1 MRRDR
6 ESGSESFLGR
16 GEMRNGATIGWWS
29 TIFLCAAGAL
39 AAPDPCL
46 LTVAEARELGGTDTS
61 QAGGSATTCPYLA
74 SDSSPRLSISVLP
87 AGGAEGQAK
96 LGQLADRELF
106 TERKNGRARTWVAA
120 DKLEGWVL
128 SGEVLAS
135 VSAAGE
141 WSSKRRRRLELTVYK
156 ISEKL
161 R

>member
-1 MRRDR
+1 MK
-6 ESGSESFLGR
+6 
-16 GEMRNGATIGWWS
+16 NGATLGSWS
-29 TIFLCAAGAL
+29 AILLCAAGAL

-46 LTVAEARELGGTDTS
+46 LTVAEARELGGSDTS
-61 QAGGSATTCPYLA
+61 QAGGSATTCTYLA
-74 SDSSPRLSISVLP
+74 ADSSPRLSISVHS
-87 AGGAEGQAK
+87 ASAAESQAT
-96 LGQLADRELF
+96 LGQLADRERF

-141 WSSKRRRRLELTVYK
+141 WSGKRRRRLELTVYK